1 MFGWGTLQFPKA
13 SQSSLVFHVKMF
25 LLLLVLLT
33 SFWHVITITFIII
46 IAIIIVV
53 IIISIT
59 IGIMIIIITISTSS
73 SSLSFSPSSSL
84 SSSSPLSSFPSPLPS
99 SSPFYCSESSSKH
112 RIGTHCEPR
121 ILLGRWH
128 TGTKYK
134 CGHPRGFT
142 QTTFAHIHT
151 DIDRRHKE
159 TLEQYSNSAWARNQ
173 LSYFLIWLTIDNNI
187 NI

>member
-1 MFGWGTLQFPKA
+1 MQFPKA
-13 SQSSLVFHVKMF
+13 SQSSLFFHVKMF

-33 SFWHVITITFIII
+33 SFWHVITLTFIII

-59 IGIMIIIITISTSS
+59 IGIMIIIITISTS

-121 ILLGRWH
+121 ILLGRWY

-159 TLEQYSNSAWARNQ
+159 TLEQYSNSE
-173 LSYFLIWLTIDNNI
+173 
-187 NI
+187 